1 MKAKLL
7 VFLLSLLFCF
17 SLLEVYLRIAD
28 PWGLSYVHDI
38 DNFYGYYDTQTYAP
52 DWVITPGQ
60 YEYTGS
66 SMSVLADHTR
76 LVPDTN
82 QTANCTVV
90 AIGDSVTFG
99 MWVDDEATWVNQ
111 LARNFLEVHFVNA
124 GIPGYESQ
132 HIRRMQ
138 RRFPDA
144 DGYIYLIVRNDVSK
158 EGFSYKTIAPNS
170 IEFYLTAYFKVA
182 INRALGTEEV
192 YDWPRFW
199 EDIAAI
205 KASGN
210 TLIFTYDDKVSH
222 KIVEHDPEIIPLAW
236 KVEPL
241 SVVDGHPTAAS
252 HQEAAELMQP
262 YVAAFLENVCHLE

>member
-7 VFLLSLLFCF
+7 TFLLSFLFCF
-17 SLLEVYLRIAD
+17 FLLEVYLRTAD

-38 DNFYGYYDTQTYAP
+38 DDFYSYYDTQTYAP
-52 DWVITPGQ
+52 DWVIAPGQ

-66 SMSVLADHTR
+66 SMMVLADHTR

-111 LARNFLEVHFVNA
+111 LARNFPEVHFVNA

-138 RRFPDA
+138 GRFPDA
-144 DGYIYLIVRNDVSK
+144 EGYIYLIVRNDVSK
-158 EGFSYKTIAPNS
+158 EGFSYK
-170 IEFYLTAYFKVA
+170 
-182 INRALGTEEV
+182 
-192 YDWPRFW
+192 
-199 EDIAAI
+199 
-205 KASGN
+205 
-210 TLIFTYDDKVSH
+210 
-222 KIVEHDPEIIPLAW
+222 
-236 KVEPL
+236 
-241 SVVDGHPTAAS
+241 
-252 HQEAAELMQP
+252 
-262 YVAAFLENVCHLE
+262 